1 MTTRSTLY
9 RVQAYTGT
17 SVDVATGVRVGDPV
31 NVAQPT
37 DAAATEVV
45 RRMAG
50 LTNGTTY
57 KFSVAAR
64 YGTVFSNESALSAA
78 VAPEAAAARQRRP
91 RPDGPAR
98 PDRHARRVRLAEGHG
113 LPVDADPPAGHQPR
127 RHPYQDPLLTI
138 TGATTC
144 QAHLP
149 VPAEVVRE
157 VRRQLLPVPADHDA
171 HQRRRHDLQPLGPGG
186 HHAAA

>member
-1 MTTRSTLY
+1 MTWNKLPADGDNPVTLY

-78 VAPEAAAARQRRP
+78 VAPEPAAAANAGPDQSVLRNRIVTLDGSASPKVTSYQWTQIRP
-91 RPDGPAR
+91 RVTNPDGTTLPGPAV
-98 PDRHARRVRLAEGHG
+98 DGH
-113 LPVDADPPAGHQPR
+113 R
-127 RHPYQDPLLTI
+127 RHQR
-138 TGATTC
+138 

-157 VRRQLLPVPADHDA
+157 VRRQLLPVPADDDA
-171 HQRRRHDLQPLGPGG
+171 HQR
-186 HHAAA
+186 